1 MRQAFILLL
10 MVVGA
15 AVSRPA
21 AAEPKTAAEWFN
33 VGDNNYN
40 LGNFEKAIEAFR
52 KAYELEKDDALKP
65 IYLYNIAQAYRQAGD
80 CENAVFFYKRFLS
93 LKATDTKKPLG
104 QSTKDDIQKRIAEQE
119 KLCAEKASQRDKPPE
134 GTMRPQDGDKSNGD
148 KGNGDKG
155 EGESEDEG
163 ESKPDAGKKPTQV
176 AAVDSE
182 ENEEDG
188 DPQLRAYLG
197 DQPKV
202 ISLRLGAGL
211 GVPRMSPVKVANQ
224 FSATMIGGYPIL
236 LGPKVGVDV
245 GAALSLSP
253 LQWDDIGGASQ
264 TSLFVTAVVNA
275 GFRVEV
281 MPKLMLRGDLGVGAL
296 FFTNVADGNPF
307 TMQGQAADGG
317 ALTMFHLRAGAAA
330 EYAVAS
336 SVSLW
341 ASPITFGYSPSK
353 AGLIPDSIIQL
364 SFVAGLGYRM

>member
-10 MVVGA
+10 MVVA
-15 AVSRPA
+15 VAVSRPA
-21 AAEPKTAAEWFN
+21 AADPKTAAEWFN

-104 QSTKDDIQKRIAEQE
+104 QSTKDDIQKRITEQE

-134 GTMRPQDGDKSNGD
+134 GTMRPQDGDK
-148 KGNGDKG
+148 GNGDNG
-155 EGESEDEG
+155 EGEGEG
-163 ESKPDAGKKPTQV
+163 ETKPDGGKKPTQV
-176 AAVDSE
+176 AAVDPDD
-182 ENEEDG
+182 NEEDG

-202 ISLRLGAGL
+202 ISLRVGAGL

-224 FSATMIGGYPIL
+224 FSATIIGGYPL
-236 LGPKVGVDV
+236 LLAPKIGVDL

-253 LQWDDIGGASQ
+253 LQWDDGEGGSQ
-264 TSLFVTAVVNA
+264 TSLFVSAVVNA

-281 MPKLMLRGDLGVGAL
+281 MPKLMLRADLGLGAL
-296 FFTNVADGNPF
+296 FLTNVSDGNPF
-307 TMQGQAADGG
+307 TMEGQAADGG
-317 ALTMFHLRAGAAA
+317 ALTMFHVRAGAAA

-336 SVSLW
+336 SISLW

-353 AGLIPDSIIQL
+353 AGLLSDSIIQL
-364 SFVAGLGYRM
+364 SFLAGLGYRM

>member
-10 MVVGA
+10 MMIAV

-21 AAEPKTAAEWFN
+21 AADPKTAAEWFN

-134 GTMRPQDGDKSNGD
+134 GTMRPEDGGKGKGDGGKGDPDGDK
-148 KGNGDKG
+148 
-155 EGESEDEG
+155 DEG
-163 ESKPDAGKKPTQV
+163 EAKPDGGKKPPEV
-176 AAVDSE
+176 AAVDPE
-182 ENEEDG
+182 DNEEDG

-202 ISLRLGAGL
+202 ISLRAGAGL

-224 FSATMIGGYPIL
+224 FSATLIGGYPIL
-236 LGPKVGVDV
+236 LGPKVGLDL

-253 LQWDDIGGASQ
+253 LQWDDSQGGSQ

-281 MPKLMLRGDLGVGAL
+281 MPKLMLRADLGVGAL

-307 TMQGQAADGG
+307 TQEGQAAAGG

-364 SFVAGLGYRM
+364 SFLAGLGYRM

>member
-1 MRQAFILLL
+1 MRQAFIFLL
-10 MVVGA
+10 MVVA
-15 AVSRPA
+15 VAVSRPA
-21 AAEPKTAAEWFN
+21 AADPKTAAEWFN

-65 IYLYNIAQAYRQAGD
+65 IYLYNIAQSYRQAGD

-93 LKATDTKKPLG
+93 LKATDTKKPLV
-104 QSTKDDIQKRIAEQE
+104 QSTKDDIQKRISEQE

-134 GTMRPQDGDKSNGD
+134 GTMRPQDGDGD
-148 KGNGDKG
+148 KRDGDG
-155 EGESEDEG
+155 EA
-163 ESKPDAGKKPTQV
+163 KPDGGEKPTQV
-176 AAVDSE
+176 AAVDPEDS
-182 ENEEDG
+182 EEDG
-188 DPQLRAYLG
+188 DSQLRAYLG
-197 DQPKV
+197 EQPKV

-211 GVPRMSPVKVANQ
+211 GVPRMSPVNVANQ
-224 FSATMIGGYPIL
+224 FSATMIGGYPIA

-253 LQWDDIGGASQ
+253 LQWNDSQGGSQ

-281 MPKLMLRGDLGVGAL
+281 MPKLMLRADLGVGAL

-307 TMQGQAADGG
+307 TMEGQAADGG
-317 ALTMFHLRAGAAA
+317 ALTMFHLRVGAAA

-353 AGLIPDSIIQL
+353 TGLIPDSIIQL
-364 SFVAGLGYRM
+364 SFLAGLGYRM